1 MSFNGNKLITT
12 GGGGALLTND
22 AELAQRARHLSTT
35 AKLPHPWE
43 FDHDAIGWND
53 RLPNLNAAIGV
64 AQLEDLDRRL
74 EVKRK
79 LAECYE
85 VAMAG
90 LVGQNYEVPPG
101 CTTNHWLVSLRFIS
115 TDPLEAARHR
125 QQLLESAHGVGLLL
139 RPVWKLLNELP
150 MYISAPCGPL
160 PIAQEQVKR
169 LVNLPSS
176 PQLLQ

>member
-90 LVGQNYEVPPG
+90 LVGAELLKVPPG

-115 TDPLEAARHR
+115 TDSLEAARHR

-139 RPVWKLLNELP
+139 RPV
-150 MYISAPCGPL
+150 
-160 PIAQEQVKR
+160 
-169 LVNLPSS
+169 
-176 PQLLQ
+176 